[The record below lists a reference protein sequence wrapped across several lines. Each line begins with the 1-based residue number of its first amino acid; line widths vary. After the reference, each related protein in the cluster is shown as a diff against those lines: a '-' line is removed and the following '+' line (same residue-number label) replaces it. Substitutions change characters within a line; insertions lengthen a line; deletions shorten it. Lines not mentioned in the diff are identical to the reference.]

1 MNRELLKEEVLKMV
15 FERITIDPNVCH
27 GKPCIAG
34 TRVMVWQVLD
44 LLENGL
50 GFDQIIN
57 DYFPNITKEDIQACI
72 RYANTIVKSEDIQL
86 FNARK

>member
-1 MNRELLKEEVLKMV
+1 MV
-15 FERITIDPNVCH
+15 FERITIDANICH
-27 GKPCIAG
+27 GKPCITG

-50 GFDQIIN
+50 GFNQIIN

-72 RYANTIVKSEDIQL
+72 HYANAIVKNEDIHFLQE
-86 FNARK
+86 AK

>member
-1 MNRELLKEEVLKMV
+1 MT
-15 FERITIDPNVCH
+15 FGRITIDPNICH

-50 GFDQIIN
+50 GFDEIIN

-72 RYANTIVKSEDIQL
+72 HYANTIVKNEDIRFLQE
-86 FNARK
+86 AK